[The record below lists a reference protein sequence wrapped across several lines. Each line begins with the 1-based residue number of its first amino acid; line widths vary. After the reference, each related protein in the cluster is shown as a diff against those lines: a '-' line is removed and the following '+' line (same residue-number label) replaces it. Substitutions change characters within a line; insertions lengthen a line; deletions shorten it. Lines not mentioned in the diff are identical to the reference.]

1 MTKTGN
7 MKNMKTNYKYFKN
20 NNIIVNNT
28 KITLAQCEPATVIS
42 NDIHTCTFCNRDGAA
57 KENLN
62 SALFIGNMSINPA
75 GCPLMYTHWV
85 LI

>member
-1 MTKTGN
+1 MTKTG
-7 MKNMKTNYKYFKN
+7 NMKTNYKYFKN

-28 KITLAQCEPATVIS
+28 KITLAQCEPATVKFTLVLFAIK
-42 NDIHTCTFCNRDGAA
+42 IEGAA